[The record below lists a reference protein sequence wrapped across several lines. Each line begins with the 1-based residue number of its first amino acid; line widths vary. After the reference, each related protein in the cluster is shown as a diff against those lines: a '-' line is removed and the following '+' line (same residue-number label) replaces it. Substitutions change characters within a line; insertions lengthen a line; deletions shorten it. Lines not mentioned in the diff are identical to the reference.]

1 MLDTAFQALVD
12 TIAAQGFQ
20 LLATQWAGRTAVYP
34 LVCQNGHRFAR
45 HGSRLLTGN
54 TTCLECKADDISKR
68 FFDVLTERDFKC
80 DRDVFH
86 GLTTPHS
93 FTCSKGHAW
102 QVQARKIME
111 GSGCP
116 RCAIEQRSI
125 CNRLPDGLTKLQEIS
140 LKRGGRCLSPSY
152 LGMRRRHLWEC
163 ADGHQWQAVAAKIVE
178 GSWCPHC
185 ARARHGEVRR
195 SRDGLERLRAVAR
208 SRRGE
213 CLDDLYEGANLKYR
227 FRCERGHEWAAVG
240 NLVLGGTWCGR
251 CANLAKRR
259 TLEQMQAIGRERG
272 GRCLSTAYLENQ
284 IKLTW
289 QCKLGHVWESSP
301 NNVVNRGAW
310 CPNCF
315 RLRITLNPV
324 LRRRYDAGG

>member
-1 MLDTAFQALVD
+1 MLPRRQLRNTYMRAL
-12 TIAAQGFQ
+12 GCCYSLLPRRQ
-20 LLATQWAGRTAVYP
+20 LRKCRIDDAHCRLCLLPRRQLRKARLRRSGCRSRLLPRRQLRKSSAGGQFGTPSLLPRRQLRKSSDRTAV
-34 LVCQNGHRFAR
+34 A
-45 HGSRLLTGN
+45 T
-54 TTCLECKADDISKR
+54 
-68 FFDVLTERDFKC
+68 
-80 DRDVFH
+80 
-86 GLTTPHS
+86 
-93 FTCSKGHAW
+93 
-102 QVQARKIME
+102 
-111 GSGCP
+111 
-116 RCAIEQRSI
+116 
-125 CNRLPDGLTKLQEIS
+125 
-140 LKRGGRCLSPSY
+140 
-152 LGMRRRHLWEC
+152 
-163 ADGHQWQAVAAKIVE
+163 KIVE

-185 ARARHGEVRR
+185 AMARHGELRR

-259 TLEQMQAIGRERG
+259 TLEQMQAVARERG
-272 GRCLSTAYLENQ
+272 GRCLSTAYLGNQ

-301 NNVVNRGAW
+301 NNAVNRGAW

-315 RLRITLNPV
+315 RLRITRNPV